1 MFPSSPVLPYS
12 YGCNSPSLPNDSL
25 LLLPPSCFL
34 SPIGSFEYQ
43 QSTVLTNE
51 SSCCSSEMTRTMV
64 PPISYHSNSSVTIT
78 HSYHPFFYPSE
89 EEMRQLCEESG
100 LTTLIERKCAEISA
114 YDWSPSKRSPKCD
127 SVNRPTKSDSANR
140 TAKPWKELEGNKPAA
155 HRTTRTSK
163 PFFSF
168 FADTAELQIRRLA
181 KDIARL
187 RLDEKMERMDL
198 QDELATQPEYK
209 AFTPH
214 QASTPLFTEKPLKRI
229 STNGSIGKSMKRK
242 LEVSMLGNKEN
253 RQQPREK
260 KSRKINRKLSESK
273 ISVSCAIKTFPV
285 HITIASVP
293 ALRVLQ
299 GQRRAAFDLQP
310 PHHQGLQGTNALP
323 GAATNRV
330 PDLLRRWRRR
340 AHDSGLPATPA
351 ATDGRREKPQRS
363 TKPQLHQNVNNFNL
377 CIITDVTCR

>member
-140 TAKPWKELEGNKPAA
+140 TAKPWKELEGDKPAA
-155 HRTTRTSK
+155 HRMTRTSK
-163 PFFSF
+163 PFFF
-168 FADTAELQIRRLA
+168 FFRR
-181 KDIARL
+181 
-187 RLDEKMERMDL
+187 
-198 QDELATQPEYK
+198 
-209 AFTPH
+209 H
-214 QASTPLFTEKPLKRI
+214 
-229 STNGSIGKSMKRK
+229 
-242 LEVSMLGNKEN
+242 
-253 RQQPREK
+253 
-260 KSRKINRKLSESK
+260 
-273 ISVSCAIKTFPV
+273 
-285 HITIASVP
+285 
-293 ALRVLQ
+293 
-299 GQRRAAFDLQP
+299 RRAANQKAGEGHRAAATRRKDGADGPAGWTRHAAGIQSVHAAPSVDSAFHRETAEKNFDERVHRQVHEEEAGGQHVGQQGEPSTAAREEIEKDQP
-310 PHHQGLQGTNALP
+310 EAVGIEDFGELRNKKFSGPHHHRFRFSTACTARTTASRLWSTTTTPSRTSRDERSARCCDKSIARSASP
-323 GAATNRV
+323 METTRTRFRTARDASSDWWTAREAATFHE
-330 PDLLRRWRRR
+330 
-340 AHDSGLPATPA
+340 A
-351 ATDGRREKPQRS
+351 S
-363 TKPQLHQNVNNFNL
+363 TSSK
-377 CIITDVTCR
+377 CK